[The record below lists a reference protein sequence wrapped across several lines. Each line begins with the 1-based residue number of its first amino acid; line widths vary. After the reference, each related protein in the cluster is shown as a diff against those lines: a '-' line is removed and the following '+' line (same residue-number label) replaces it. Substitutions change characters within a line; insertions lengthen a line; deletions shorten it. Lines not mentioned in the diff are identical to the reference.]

1 MNKIPPVDAWGMLMR
16 EEKSMQVLEDFELW
30 LKTRFTN
37 AFWFKGHKF
46 ERAEDG
52 GVIVDGG
59 YFTVEEAR
67 HLFRILNSRNPIMRL
82 NATILI
88 WERNGFLMKLL
99 IALSIIALILLYIK
113 VRK

>member
-1 MNKIPPVDAWGMLMR
+1 MFVD
-16 EEKSMQVLEDFELW
+16 EKKNMQVFEDFEIW
-30 LKTRFTN
+30 LKTKFTN

-46 ERAEDG
+46 ERADDE

-59 YFTVEEAR
+59 YFTADEAK
-67 HLFRILNSRNPIMRL
+67 HLFRMLNSRNPITRL

-99 IALSIIALILLYIK
+99 VIISIIALILVYIK
-113 VRK
+113 VRR